1 MTKGVKLLINF
12 FFDNNGVRAVE
23 VFKWTVGCVFKCE
36 TTEMKFA
43 KNVKKECL
51 SKNVFVL
58 CNILSNTYAI

>member
-43 KNVKKECL
+43 KNVKRR
-51 SKNVFVL
+51 VFKQKPFCIMYYFIKYL
-58 CNILSNTYAI
+58 C